1 MKRWLVGF
9 ALALG
14 ALSAPAQVGIPQQ
27 QEGTPSLSTGTV
39 PLTYTGGDSRVS
51 VGVDQ
56 DGHSNGEL
64 LGVFGNNG
72 EHAFV
77 AQLWWGQA
85 GAGGIQGDYN
95 WLFGTTL
102 EQARA
107 DPDSITV
114 AKLSFAI
121 DQNAEKDRQANVGL
135 SIERKEFFLNF
146 FLSGKVS
153 AAHDAGTV
161 STQTQS
167 VVTGTDTVGTFTQ
180 TQTDVATTLLQAQPY
195 SYTAGVHGGH
205 FSDALAARFNGGIDY
220 AKGHE
225 GASQT
230 RISVGIDKYLGTRG
244 WSVSGVA
251 EHAQNNDPLGISSSD
266 NRWWLFLRYE
276 FGGGGAFRPLAD
288 SSAADAA
295 WINRALH
302 EPVTGHPR
310 TFDTY
315 TTRGPTTTKTAQ
327 GPKQYTARFPIA
339 RDDSA
344 SVSENS
350 TGNTVDVLANDTDPD
365 GNALSISA
373 VGSPSHGTA
382 QISGTQVLYTPT
394 SGYVGSDVFPYT
406 ITNTK
411 GLTASAKVQITV
423 TAVVVTPPP
432 TNQGPPVARDDTAT
446 TPYATPVTINVLA
459 NDSDPSGYTLTVTG
473 TTPPAHGTARINAD
487 NSITYTPNSTYSGN
501 DRFSYSIS
509 NGHGGS
515 ASANVIL
522 TVQPPLPPVARDDA
536 ATTPYLTPVVVD
548 VLANDTDPNGFFLSV
563 TSVGVATNGTAKIL
577 PGGAVNYS
585 PQPGFVGSDSFEYS
599 ISDGHGGIASANVI
613 VTVQPP
619 GGSLTA
625 QNDTATTPY
634 AKPVAIN
641 VIANDTAPSGLALS
655 ITKVTLPTHG
665 TAQVAI
671 NGYIGYTPS
680 QAFDG
685 GSDTFDYTV
694 TDGLTTATATVTVTV
709 LPPPPPVAQN
719 DSATT
724 PFQTPVA
731 INVLANDSD
740 PSGLPLTVTQATVQ
754 TSGSGTV
761 KINTNNTI
769 TYTPDIEFDGN
780 ATFSYTISNGH
791 GGTATA
797 TVTVNVLAPLPPIA
811 GPDSAT
817 TPFNK
822 SVTINVL
829 ANDSDPRSLPLT
841 ILQPGFPLHG
851 TAVLNT
857 NNTITYTPQSTFQ
870 GIDTFIYVLQNSQG
884 ATANGNVTVTVQAPL
899 PPIAVPDTKTTA
911 FNTPTDIDVLA
922 NDSDPN
928 GLPLSI
934 MSFTQP
940 TAGGS
945 VQANTNNTLRFTPTS
960 NFTGDATFTYTIA
973 DSYNQASATVTVTV
987 QPPPAA
993 TAVDFVVPTAAGC
1006 SYGGEICAVCLDT
1019 HVTNPSNLI
1028 LTWSVSPTTPGGGN
1042 VFITNIGSCTSGEGV
1057 QYQSS
1062 ASSKPGDSDSF
1073 TFTVKDIYNRSSTG
1087 TASLVFN

>member
-1 MKRWLVGF
+1 MKRWLFGF

-56 DGHSNGEL
+56 DGHSDGEL

-77 AQLWWGQA
+77 AQLWWGHA
-85 GAGGIQGDYN
+85 GAGGVQGDYN

-102 EQARA
+102 EQART

-146 FLSGKVS
+146 FLSGKAS
-153 AAHDAGTV
+153 GSREAGAVT
-161 STQTQS
+161 TQTQS
-167 VVTGTDTVGTFTQ
+167 VVNGTDTVGTFTQ

-195 SYTAGVHGGH
+195 SYSAGVHGGH
-205 FSDALAARFNGGIDY
+205 FSDALAARFNGGVDY
-220 AKGHE
+220 AKGHD

-230 RISVGIDKYLGTRG
+230 RVSVGIDKYLGTRG

-276 FGGGGAFRPLAD
+276 FGGGGAFRPLPD

-295 WINRALH
+295 WIDRALH
-302 EPVTGHPR
+302 EPVTGHQR

-315 TTRGPTTTKTAQ
+315 TTRGPTTTKTTQ

-344 SVSENS
+344 SVPENS
-350 TGNTVDVLANDTDPD
+350 TGNTVDVLANDADPD
-365 GNALSISA
+365 GNPLSIST
-373 VGSPSHGTA
+373 VGSPAHGTA
-382 QISGTQVLYTPT
+382 QISGTHVLYTPT
-394 SGYVGSDVFPYT
+394 SGYVGSDVFTYT
-406 ITNTK
+406 VTNTK
-411 GLTASAKVQITV
+411 GLTASARVLITV
-423 TAVVVTPPP
+423 NAVVVTPPP
-432 TNQGPPVARDDTAT
+432 SNQGPPVARDDTAT
-446 TPYATPVTINVLA
+446 TPYATPVTVNVLA
-459 NDSDPSGYTLTVTG
+459 NDSDPSGYALTVTG
-473 TTPPAHGTARINAD
+473 ATPPAHGTARINAD

-522 TVQPPLPPVARDDA
+522 TVQPSLPPVARDDT
-536 ATTPYLTPVVVD
+536 ATTPYLTPVVID

-563 TSVGVATNGTAKIL
+563 TSVGVAASGTAKIL
-577 PGGAVNYS
+577 PGGAVSYS
-585 PQPGFVGSDSFEYS
+585 PQPGFIGSDSFEYS
-599 ISDGHGGIASANVI
+599 ISDGHGGIASANVT

-619 GGSLTA
+619 GGSLAA
-625 QNDTATTPY
+625 QNDTATTTY

-641 VIANDTAPSGLALS
+641 VIANDTAPSGLTLT
-655 ITKVTLPTHG
+655 ITKVTLPAHG
-665 TAQVAI
+665 AAQIAI
-671 NGYIGYTPS
+671 NGYIDYTPS

-719 DSATT
+719 DSTTT
-724 PFQTPVA
+724 PFQTPA
-731 INVLANDSD
+731 TINVLANDSD
-740 PSGLPLTVTQATVQ
+740 PSGLPLMVTQATVQ

-761 KINTNNTI
+761 KINTNNTV
-769 TYTPDIEFDGN
+769 TFTPDIEFDGN

-791 GGTATA
+791 GGTASA
-797 TVTVNVLAPLPPIA
+797 TVTVDVLAAVPPIA

-817 TPFNK
+817 TPFETP
-822 SVTINVL
+822 VTINVL
-829 ANDSDPRSLPLT
+829 ANDSDPNGKLPLT

-851 TAVLNT
+851 SVALNT
-857 NNTITYTPQSTFQ
+857 NNTITYTPQSGFQ
-870 GIDTFIYVLQNSQG
+870 GVDTFFYLLQNSQG
-884 ATANGNVTVTVQAPL
+884 ATANG
-899 PPIAVPDTKTTA
+899 K
-911 FNTPTDIDVLA
+911 
-922 NDSDPN
+922 
-928 GLPLSI
+928 
-934 MSFTQP
+934 
-940 TAGGS
+940 
-945 VQANTNNTLRFTPTS
+945 
-960 NFTGDATFTYTIA
+960 
-973 DSYNQASATVTVTV
+973 VTVTV
-987 QPPPAA
+987 QPSTLPPAA
-993 TAVDFVVPTAAGC
+993 TAVSFDVSAAAGC
-1006 SYGGEICAVCLDT
+1006 SYAGEICAICLDT
-1019 HVTNPSNLI
+1019 HVTNPSNLV

-1062 ASSKPGDSDSF
+1062 ASSELGDSDSF

-1087 TASLVFN
+1087 TASLVLN

>member
-1 MKRWLVGF
+1 MKRWLFGF
-9 ALALG
+9 SLALG
-14 ALSAPAQVGIPQQ
+14 ALSAPAQVEIPQQ
-27 QEGTPSLSTGTV
+27 QQGTPSLSTGTV

-56 DGHSNGEL
+56 DGHSDGEL

-77 AQLWWGQA
+77 AQLWWGHA

-102 EQARA
+102 EQART

-146 FLSGKVS
+146 FLSGKAS
-153 AAHDAGTV
+153 GSRDAGAV

-167 VVTGTDTVGTFTQ
+167 MVNGTDTVGTFTQ

-195 SYTAGVHGGH
+195 TYTAGVHGGH

-220 AKGHE
+220 AKGHD

-230 RISVGIDKYLGTRG
+230 RVSVGIDKYLGTRG

-295 WINRALH
+295 WIDRALH

-315 TTRGPTTTKTAQ
+315 TTRGPTTTKTTQ
-327 GPKQYTARFPIA
+327 GPKQYTAHFPIA

-365 GNALSISA
+365 GNVLSISA
-373 VGSPSHGTA
+373 VGSPAHGTA

-394 SGYVGSDVFPYT
+394 SGYVGSDVFTYT

-411 GLTASAKVQITV
+411 GLTASAKVLITV
-423 TAVVVTPPP
+423 TAVVVTPPS
-432 TNQGPPVARDDTAT
+432 NQGPPVARDDTAT
-446 TPYATPVTINVLA
+446 TPYATPVTVNVLA
-459 NDSDPSGYTLTVTG
+459 NDSDPSGYALTVTG
-473 TTPPAHGTARINAD
+473 ATPPAHGTARINAD

-522 TVQPPLPPVARDDA
+522 IVQPPLPPVARDDT
-536 ATTPYLTPVVVD
+536 ATTPYLTPVVID

-563 TSVGVATNGTAKIL
+563 TSVGVATNGTAKIV
-577 PGGAVNYS
+577 PGGAVSYT
-585 PQPGFVGSDSFEYS
+585 PQAGFVGTDSFEYS
-599 ISDGHGGIASANVI
+599 ISDGHGGIASANVT

-625 QNDTATTPY
+625 QNDTASTAY
-634 AKPVAIN
+634 AKPVGIN
-641 VIANDTAPSGLALS
+641 VIGNDTAPSGLTLS
-655 ITKVTLPTHG
+655 ITKVTLPAHG

-671 NGYIGYTPS
+671 NGYIDYTPS
-680 QAFDG
+680 PAFDG
-685 GSDTFDYTV
+685 GSDTFQYTV

-719 DSATT
+719 DIATT
-724 PFQTPVA
+724 PFQAPVT

-740 PSGLPLTVTQATVQ
+740 PSGLALTVTAIGTPPQN
-754 TSGSGTV
+754 GSTQ
-761 KINTNNTI
+761 IIPNNTTPNNTI
-769 TYTPDIEFDGN
+769 TYTPKPGYVGADSFM
-780 ATFSYTISNGH
+780 YTISNGH
-791 GGTATA
+791 GGTANA
-797 TVTVNVLAPLPPIA
+797 NVAITVQPPPPPIA
-811 GPDSAT
+811 VNDKVS
-817 TPFNK
+817 TPFNTP
-822 SVTINVL
+822 VQINVL
-829 ANDSDPRSLPLT
+829 QNDSDPS
-841 ILQPGFPLHG
+841 
-851 TAVLNT
+851 
-857 NNTITYTPQSTFQ
+857 
-870 GIDTFIYVLQNSQG
+870 
-884 ATANGNVTVTVQAPL
+884 
-899 PPIAVPDTKTTA
+899 
-911 FNTPTDIDVLA
+911 
-922 NDSDPN
+922 
-928 GLPLSI
+928 GLPLSVTAFVPPLAQQG
-934 MSFTQP
+934 MVTQTANSFT
-940 TAGGS
+940 
-945 VQANTNNTLRFTPTS
+945 FTPDPE
-960 NFTGDATFTYTIA
+960 FTGDATFTYTISNKYA
-973 DSYNQASATVTVTV
+973 QATATVTITV
-987 QPPPAA
+987 ALPRQPIANPFSYSGPPACDSDGNFCDIC
-993 TAVDFVVPTAAGC
+993 VDNHIDNFDALP
-1006 SYGGEICAVCLDT
+1006 
-1019 HVTNPSNLI
+1019 I
-1028 LTWSVSPTTPGGGN
+1028 LV
-1042 VFITNIGSCTSGEGV
+1042 
-1057 QYQSS
+1057 S
-1062 ASSKPGDSDSF
+1062 ASSTSAQGGSVVPISLSGCTNAFRYTTPDPSDPSKPVDTF
-1073 TFTVKDIYNRSSTG
+1073 TYTVKDITYSRFSTG
-1087 TASLVFN
+1087 TISVTINFH

>member
-1 MKRWLVGF
+1 MKRWLFGF

-56 DGHSNGEL
+56 DGHSDGEL

-77 AQLWWGQA
+77 AQLWWGHA
-85 GAGGIQGDYN
+85 GAGGVQGDYN

-102 EQARA
+102 EQART

-146 FLSGKVS
+146 FLSGKAS
-153 AAHDAGTV
+153 GSREAGAVT
-161 STQTQS
+161 TQTQS
-167 VVTGTDTVGTFTQ
+167 VVNGTDTVGTFTQ

-205 FSDALAARFNGGIDY
+205 FSDALAARFNGGVDY
-220 AKGHE
+220 AKGHD

-230 RISVGIDKYLGTRG
+230 RVSVGIDKYLGTRG

-276 FGGGGAFRPLAD
+276 FGGGGAFRPLPD

-295 WINRALH
+295 WIDRALH
-302 EPVTGHPR
+302 EPVTGHQR

-315 TTRGPTTTKTAQ
+315 TTRGPTTTKTTQ

-344 SVSENS
+344 SVPENS
-350 TGNTVDVLANDTDPD
+350 TGNTVDVLANDADPD
-365 GNALSISA
+365 GNPLSISA
-373 VGSPSHGTA
+373 VGSPAHGTA
-382 QISGTQVLYTPT
+382 QISGTHVLYTPT
-394 SGYVGSDVFPYT
+394 SGYVGSDVFTYT
-406 ITNTK
+406 VTNTK
-411 GLTASAKVQITV
+411 GLTASARVLITV
-423 TAVVVTPPP
+423 NAVVVTPPP
-432 TNQGPPVARDDTAT
+432 SNQGPPVARDDTAT
-446 TPYATPVTINVLA
+446 TPYATPVTVNVLA
-459 NDSDPSGYTLTVTG
+459 NDSDPGGYALTVTG
-473 TTPPAHGTARINAD
+473 ATPPAHGTAHINAD

-522 TVQPPLPPVARDDA
+522 TVQPSLPPVARDDT
-536 ATTPYLTPVVVD
+536 ATTPYLTPVVID

-563 TSVGVATNGTAKIL
+563 TSVGVAASGTAKIV
-577 PGGAVNYS
+577 PGGAVSYS
-585 PQPGFVGSDSFEYS
+585 PQPGFIGSDSFEYS
-599 ISDGHGGIASANVI
+599 ISDGHGGIASANVTI
-613 VTVQPP
+613 TVQPP
-619 GGSLTA
+619 GGSLAA

-641 VIANDTAPSGLALS
+641 VIANDTAPSGLTLT
-655 ITKVTLPTHG
+655 ITKVTLPAHG
-665 TAQVAI
+665 AAQIAI
-671 NGYIGYTPS
+671 NGYIDYTPS

-719 DSATT
+719 DSTTT
-724 PFQTPVA
+724 PFQTPA
-731 INVLANDSD
+731 TINVLANDSD
-740 PSGLPLTVTQATVQ
+740 PSGLPLMVTQATVQ

-761 KINTNNTI
+761 KINTNNTV
-769 TYTPDIEFDGN
+769 TFTPDIEFDGN

-791 GGTATA
+791 GGTASA
-797 TVTVNVLAPLPPIA
+797 TVTVDVLAAVPPIA

-817 TPFNK
+817 TPFETP
-822 SVTINVL
+822 VTINVL
-829 ANDSDPRSLPLT
+829 ANDSDPNGKLPLT

-851 TAVLNT
+851 SAALNT
-857 NNTITYTPQSTFQ
+857 NNTITYTPQSGFQ
-870 GIDTFIYVLQNSQG
+870 GVDTFFYLLQNSQG
-884 ATANGNVTVTVQAPL
+884 ATANG
-899 PPIAVPDTKTTA
+899 K
-911 FNTPTDIDVLA
+911 
-922 NDSDPN
+922 
-928 GLPLSI
+928 
-934 MSFTQP
+934 
-940 TAGGS
+940 
-945 VQANTNNTLRFTPTS
+945 
-960 NFTGDATFTYTIA
+960 
-973 DSYNQASATVTVTV
+973 VTVTV
-987 QPPPAA
+987 QPSTLPPAA
-993 TAVDFVVPTAAGC
+993 TAVSFDVSAAAGC
-1006 SYGGEICAVCLDT
+1006 SYAGEICAICLDT
-1019 HVTNPSNLI
+1019 HVTNPSNLV

-1062 ASSKPGDSDSF
+1062 ASSELGDSDSF

-1087 TASLVFN
+1087 TASLVLN

>member
-1 MKRWLVGF
+1 MHGRSLGIEMKRWLFGF

-56 DGHSNGEL
+56 DGHSDGEL

-77 AQLWWGQA
+77 AQLWWGHA
-85 GAGGIQGDYN
+85 GAGGVQGDYN

-102 EQARA
+102 EQART

-146 FLSGKVS
+146 FLSGKAS
-153 AAHDAGTV
+153 GSREAGAVT
-161 STQTQS
+161 TQTQS
-167 VVTGTDTVGTFTQ
+167 VVNGTDTVGTFTQ

-205 FSDALAARFNGGIDY
+205 FSDALAARFNGGVDY
-220 AKGHE
+220 AKGHD

-230 RISVGIDKYLGTRG
+230 RVSVGIDKYLGTRG

-276 FGGGGAFRPLAD
+276 FGGGGAFRSLPD

-295 WINRALH
+295 WIDRALH
-302 EPVTGHPR
+302 EPVTGHQR

-315 TTRGPTTTKTAQ
+315 TTRGPTTTKTTQ

-344 SVSENS
+344 SVPENS
-350 TGNTVDVLANDTDPD
+350 TGNTVDVLANDADPD
-365 GNALSISA
+365 GNPLSISA
-373 VGSPSHGTA
+373 VGSPAHGTA
-382 QISGTQVLYTPT
+382 QISGTHVLYTPT
-394 SGYVGSDVFPYT
+394 SGYVGSDVFTYT
-406 ITNTK
+406 VTNTK
-411 GLTASAKVQITV
+411 GLTASARVLITV
-423 TAVVVTPPP
+423 NAVVVTPPP
-432 TNQGPPVARDDTAT
+432 SNQGPPVARDDTAT
-446 TPYATPVTINVLA
+446 TPYATPVTVNVLA
-459 NDSDPSGYTLTVTG
+459 NDSDPGGYALTVTG
-473 TTPPAHGTARINAD
+473 ATPPAHGTAHINAD

-522 TVQPPLPPVARDDA
+522 TVQPSLPPVARDDT
-536 ATTPYLTPVVVD
+536 ATTPYLTPVVID

-563 TSVGVATNGTAKIL
+563 TSVGVAASGTAKIV
-577 PGGAVNYS
+577 PGGAVSYS
-585 PQPGFVGSDSFEYS
+585 PQPGFIGSDSFEYS
-599 ISDGHGGIASANVI
+599 ISDGHGGIASANVTI
-613 VTVQPP
+613 TVQPP
-619 GGSLTA
+619 GGSLAA

-641 VIANDTAPSGLALS
+641 VIANDTAPSGLTLT
-655 ITKVTLPTHG
+655 ITKVTLPAHG
-665 TAQVAI
+665 AAQIAI
-671 NGYIGYTPS
+671 NGYIDYTPS

-719 DSATT
+719 DSTTT
-724 PFQTPVA
+724 PFQTPA
-731 INVLANDSD
+731 TINVLANDSD
-740 PSGLPLTVTQATVQ
+740 PSGLPLMVTQATVQ

-761 KINTNNTI
+761 KINTNNTV
-769 TYTPDIEFDGN
+769 TFTPDIEFDGN

-791 GGTATA
+791 GGTASA
-797 TVTVNVLAPLPPIA
+797 TVTVDVLAAVPPIA

-817 TPFNK
+817 TPFETP
-822 SVTINVL
+822 VTINVL
-829 ANDSDPRSLPLT
+829 ANDSDPNGKLPLT

-851 TAVLNT
+851 SVALNT
-857 NNTITYTPQSTFQ
+857 NNTITYTPQSGFQ
-870 GIDTFIYVLQNSQG
+870 GVDTFFYLLQNSQG
-884 ATANGNVTVTVQAPL
+884 ATANG
-899 PPIAVPDTKTTA
+899 K
-911 FNTPTDIDVLA
+911 
-922 NDSDPN
+922 
-928 GLPLSI
+928 
-934 MSFTQP
+934 
-940 TAGGS
+940 
-945 VQANTNNTLRFTPTS
+945 
-960 NFTGDATFTYTIA
+960 
-973 DSYNQASATVTVTV
+973 VTVTV
-987 QPPPAA
+987 QPSTLPPAA
-993 TAVDFVVPTAAGC
+993 TAVSFDVSAAAGC
-1006 SYGGEICAVCLDT
+1006 SYAGEICAICLDT
-1019 HVTNPSNLI
+1019 HVTNPSNLV

-1062 ASSKPGDSDSF
+1062 ASSELGDSDSF

-1087 TASLVFN
+1087 TASLVLN

>member
-1 MKRWLVGF
+1 MHGRLLGIEMKRWLFGF

-77 AQLWWGQA
+77 AQLWWGHA
-85 GAGGIQGDYN
+85 GAGGVQGDYN

-102 EQARA
+102 EQART

-121 DQNAEKDRQANVGL
+121 DQNAEKDRQANIGL

-146 FLSGKVS
+146 FLSGKAS
-153 AAHDAGTV
+153 GSREAGAVT
-161 STQTQS
+161 TQTQS
-167 VVTGTDTVGTFTQ
+167 VVNGTDNVGTFTQ

-195 SYTAGVHGGH
+195 SYSAGVHGGH
-205 FSDALAARFNGGIDY
+205 FSDALAARFNGGVDY
-220 AKGHE
+220 AKGHD

-230 RISVGIDKYLGTRG
+230 RVSVGIDKYLGTRG

-276 FGGGGAFRPLAD
+276 FGGGGAFRPLPD

-295 WINRALH
+295 WIDRALH
-302 EPVTGHPR
+302 EPVTGHQR

-315 TTRGPTTTKTAQ
+315 TTRGPTTTKTTQ

-344 SVSENS
+344 SVPENS
-350 TGNTVDVLANDTDPD
+350 TGNTVDVLANDADPD
-365 GNALSISA
+365 GNPLSISA
-373 VGSPSHGTA
+373 VGSPAHGTA
-382 QISGTQVLYTPT
+382 QISGTHVLYTPT
-394 SGYVGSDVFPYT
+394 SGYVGSDVFTYT
-406 ITNTK
+406 VTNTK
-411 GLTASAKVQITV
+411 GLTASARVLITV
-423 TAVVVTPPP
+423 NAVVVTPPP
-432 TNQGPPVARDDTAT
+432 SNQGPPVARDDTAT
-446 TPYATPVTINVLA
+446 TPYATPVTVNVLA
-459 NDSDPSGYTLTVTG
+459 NDSDPSGYALTVTG
-473 TTPPAHGTARINAD
+473 ATPPAHGTARINAD

-522 TVQPPLPPVARDDA
+522 TVQPSLPPVARDDT
-536 ATTPYLTPVVVD
+536 ATTPYLTPVVID
-548 VLANDTDPNGFFLSV
+548 VLANDTDPNGYFLSV
-563 TSVGVATNGTAKIL
+563 TSVGVAASGTAKIV
-577 PGGAVNYS
+577 PGGAVSYS
-585 PQPGFVGSDSFEYS
+585 PQPGFIGSDSFEYS
-599 ISDGHGGIASANVI
+599 ISDGHGGIASANVT

-619 GGSLTA
+619 GGSLAA

-641 VIANDTAPSGLALS
+641 VIANDTAPSGLTLT
-655 ITKVTLPTHG
+655 ITKVTLPAHG
-665 TAQVAI
+665 AAQIAI
-671 NGYIGYTPS
+671 NGYIDYTPS

-709 LPPPPPVAQN
+709 LPPPPPMAQN
-719 DSATT
+719 DSTTT
-724 PFQTPVA
+724 PFQTPA
-731 INVLANDSD
+731 TINVLANDSD

-761 KINTNNTI
+761 KINTNNTV
-769 TYTPDIEFDGN
+769 TFTPDIEFDGN

-791 GGTATA
+791 GGTASA
-797 TVTVNVLAPLPPIA
+797 TVTVDVLAAVPPIA

-817 TPFNK
+817 TPFETP
-822 SVTINVL
+822 VTINVL
-829 ANDSDPRSLPLT
+829 ANDSDPNGKLPLT

-851 TAVLNT
+851 SVALNT
-857 NNTITYTPQSTFQ
+857 NNTITYTPQSGFQ
-870 GIDTFIYVLQNSQG
+870 GVDTFFYLLQNSQG
-884 ATANGNVTVTVQAPL
+884 ATANG
-899 PPIAVPDTKTTA
+899 K
-911 FNTPTDIDVLA
+911 
-922 NDSDPN
+922 
-928 GLPLSI
+928 
-934 MSFTQP
+934 
-940 TAGGS
+940 
-945 VQANTNNTLRFTPTS
+945 
-960 NFTGDATFTYTIA
+960 
-973 DSYNQASATVTVTV
+973 VTVTV
-987 QPPPAA
+987 QPSTLPPAA
-993 TAVDFVVPTAAGC
+993 TAVSFDVSAAAGC
-1006 SYGGEICAVCLDT
+1006 SYAGEICAICLDT
-1019 HVTNPSNLI
+1019 HVTNPSNLV

-1062 ASSKPGDSDSF
+1062 ASSELGDSDSF

-1087 TASLVFN
+1087 TASLVLN

>member
-1 MKRWLVGF
+1 
-9 ALALG
+9 
-14 ALSAPAQVGIPQQ
+14 
-27 QEGTPSLSTGTV
+27 
-39 PLTYTGGDSRVS
+39 
-51 VGVDQ
+51 
-56 DGHSNGEL
+56 
-64 LGVFGNNG
+64 
-72 EHAFV
+72 
-77 AQLWWGQA
+77 
-85 GAGGIQGDYN
+85 
-95 WLFGTTL
+95 
-102 EQARA
+102 
-107 DPDSITV
+107 
-114 AKLSFAI
+114 
-121 DQNAEKDRQANVGL
+121 
-135 SIERKEFFLNF
+135 
-146 FLSGKVS
+146 
-153 AAHDAGTV
+153 
-161 STQTQS
+161 
-167 VVTGTDTVGTFTQ
+167 
-180 TQTDVATTLLQAQPY
+180 
-195 SYTAGVHGGH
+195 
-205 FSDALAARFNGGIDY
+205 
-220 AKGHE
+220 
-225 GASQT
+225 
-230 RISVGIDKYLGTRG
+230 
-244 WSVSGVA
+244 
-251 EHAQNNDPLGISSSD
+251 
-266 NRWWLFLRYE
+266 
-276 FGGGGAFRPLAD
+276 
-288 SSAADAA
+288 
-295 WINRALH
+295 LH
-302 EPVTGHPR
+302 EPVTGHR

-315 TTRGPTTTKTAQ
+315 TPREPRVTRHAADRKLKILHYIAATLRSRGYPPSVREIGTAV
-327 GPKQYTARFPIA
+327 GFLP
-339 RDDSA
+339 
-344 SVSENS
+344 
-350 TGNTVDVLANDTDPD
+350 DPD

-373 VGSPSHGTA
+373 VGSPAHGTA

-394 SGYVGSDVFPYT
+394 SGYVGGDLFTYT

-446 TPYATPVTINVLA
+446 TPYATPVSVNVLA
-459 NDSDPSGYTLTVTG
+459 NDSDPNGYALTVTG
-473 TTPPAHGTARINAD
+473 TTPAAHGTAHINAD

-536 ATTPYLTPVVVD
+536 ATTPYLTPVVID

-599 ISDGHGGIASANVI
+599 ISDGHGGIASANVT

-625 QNDTATTPY
+625 QNDAATTPY

-641 VIANDTAPSGLALS
+641 VTDDTAPSGLALT

-671 NGYIGYTPS
+671 NGYINYTPS

-694 TDGLTTATATVTVTV
+694 TDGLTTASATVTVTV
-709 LPPPPPVAQN
+709 LPPPPPVAKN
-719 DSATT
+719 DIATT
-724 PFQTPVA
+724 PFQTPVT

-769 TYTPDIEFDGN
+769 TFTPDIEFDGN

-797 TVTVNVLAPLPPIA
+797 TVSVNVLAPLPPIA

-829 ANDSDPRSLPLT
+829 ANDSDPKSLPLT

-899 PPIAVPDTKTTA
+899 PPVAVPDTKTTA

-973 DSYNQASATVTVTV
+973 DGYNQASATVT
-987 QPPPAA
+987 
-993 TAVDFVVPTAAGC
+993 
-1006 SYGGEICAVCLDT
+1006 
-1019 HVTNPSNLI
+1019 
-1028 LTWSVSPTTPGGGN
+1028 
-1042 VFITNIGSCTSGEGV
+1042 
-1057 QYQSS
+1057 
-1062 ASSKPGDSDSF
+1062 
-1073 TFTVKDIYNRSSTG
+1073 
-1087 TASLVFN
+1087 